1 MDRLEQRRNLKNL
14 IVLAVPVILEEILT
28 TLLQYVDTAMVG
40 RLGAAATSSVSLT
53 TTVNWLIGTG
63 FGSIGVAVVAIISSA
78 YGAGDSGKIRRMT
91 TQVVMYVLA
100 TGLAVGAVAVTLS
113 PFIPVWMQADP
124 EIQEPA
130 AVYFRIISIPIVF
143 RAANIICA
151 SALRAVKDTK
161 TPMRINLI
169 ANILNVGLNY
179 LLIYTAG
186 MGVKGAAIATAVS
199 STLAGMAMF
208 VAMRHNKVLGGRIGK
223 LRFDRDLY
231 LETVQIGLPALATS
245 TSSCLGHIVFASL
258 VSSMGTTVFA
268 AHSIALSAETMFYL
282 PGYGLRGATTT
293 LIGISVGE
301 NDRDKFKVIE
311 RQSVILTVA
320 MMTVTGIMLFFLAQ
334 PMMRI
339 FTPDEEVIRQ
349 GAKVL
354 KLIAVSEP
362 LFGLMIVS
370 EGIYHGLGQTRI
382 PFWASTI
389 GSWAVRICGTII
401 CLKVLH
407 TTLFGIWICM
417 FADNAFRALFMA
429 IPLFTG
435 LDLKYFGR
443 RRKTMRAGQV
453 EEVPAEEETVP
464 DASPD
469 GTGV

>member
-63 FGSIGVAVVAIISSA
+63 FASIGVAVVAIISSA

-91 TQVVMYVLA
+91 TQVVIYVLVA
-100 TGLAVGAVAVTLS
+100 GLAVGALAVAVS
-113 PFIPVWMQADP
+113 PVLPIWMQADA
-124 EIQEPA
+124 EIQQPA
-130 AVYFRIISIPIVF
+130 SVYFRIISIPIVF
-143 RAANIICA
+143 RAANIMCA
-151 SALRAVKDTK
+151 SALRAVKDTR
-161 TPMRINLI
+161 TPMRINLA
-169 ANILNVGLNY
+169 ANILNVGLNW
-179 LLIYTAG
+179 LLIYKAG
-186 MGVKGAAIATAVS
+186 LGVKGAAIATAIS
-199 STLAGMAMF
+199 STLAGIAMF
-208 VAMRHNKVLGGRIGK
+208 LAMRHNRILGGRIGK
-223 LRFDRDLY
+223 LVFDRDLY
-231 LETVQIGLPALATS
+231 RETVQIGLPALATS

-258 VSSMGTTVFA
+258 VASMGTTVFA

-301 NDRDKFKVIE
+301 NNHDRFKVVE
-311 RQSVILTVA
+311 RQSVILTLA

-334 PMMRI
+334 PMMRV

-389 GSWAVRICGTII
+389 GSWGVRICGTII

-407 TTLFGIWICM
+407 TSLFGIWICM

-429 IPLFTG
+429 IPLYTG
-435 LDLKYFGR
+435 FDSKYFSKR
-443 RRKTMRAGQV
+443 RSAMGADQV
-453 EEVPAEEETVP
+453 
-464 DASPD
+464 SPRSS
-469 GTGV
+469 